1 MPEVY
6 NWQLGRMATYV
17 YDEKHPKEQFTFVL
31 TRTVVLLVR
40 PVRWPINLPGPSRR
54 VRSICGGTM

>member
-17 YDEKHPKEQFTFVL
+17 YDEKHPKEQFTF
-31 TRTVVLLVR
+31 R
-40 PVRWPINLPGPSRR
+40 I
-54 VRSICGGTM
+54 